1 MQLLL
6 EFDGGSRG
14 NPGPAGF
21 GAVVRSA
28 DDNTPLATHGRFIGN
43 ATNNQAEYRGL
54 IHALA
59 TAADLGGTR
68 VLVRGDSELVIKQM
82 KGQYRVKN
90 AKLKPLYEQAVAAA
104 GRFEKVMYEHKLRDQ
119 NKLADRLA
127 NLAMDRRGDVDDVD
141 DADE

>member
-1 MQLLL
+1 MKLIV

-21 GAVVRSA
+21 GAVVRDA
-28 DDNTPLATHGRFIGN
+28 GDPTTPLVTAGRFIGK
-43 ATNNQAEYRGL
+43 ATNNVAEYRGL
-54 IHALA
+54 VFALERA
-59 TAADLGGTR
+59 RDLGATQ

-90 AKLKPLYEQAVAAA
+90 ANLRPIYEQAVAAVTSIGKA
-104 GRFEKVMYEHKLRDQ
+104 TFEHKLRDA

-127 NLAMDRRGDVDDVD
+127 NLAMDRGGDVDDID
-141 DADE
+141 PA